1 MSDYFSVKPVPNI
14 PIDPNTPNGEPTTIS
29 NNLTTTPTT
38 IPTVT
43 ATATAT
49 ATVTTTPS
57 TTTLFVPK
65 YQDDTDAKSVQSCQ
79 YLMEMLPDN
88 LTMTRDPSVVTS
100 NTTIPN
106 INVNHTTKYSYSSKD
121 LILPKTDFRSPYHI
135 SVPIPNPNAKPQKS
149 LSNMDNTNANTNT
162 NKNKNKNSNDNNDN
176 NDNEEYFVREYPTD
190 ILMDRFHKWKKILK
204 GLIGYLREI
213 AYSQEQFARINT
225 QLKSSV
231 KFHFLTDIEEGSN
244 RLIDPLTTIKP
255 VKKQQPKTIAQQ
267 KQNQQQENDPFDNS
281 NPSSNNNNNNN
292 TSNNSNNNHMDTYNN
307 NNEYPYEYDVLATS
321 GFMKFGSG
329 SIQDIQVVLK
339 KHHLALAN
347 QQLKISKEITTVII
361 PKLESLRKD
370 LGFKIKEIKELH
382 SDFKTNMNHQLDL
395 THKLLHKYIA
405 SVKYMNSIT
414 KKKQQTHQTDLTD
427 LQPKHDPYLLKL
439 QLDLQLKR
447 QIAEENYLQEA
458 YVNLQ
463 STGMKLE
470 KIIYSKIQNALQRY
484 SALIDS
490 EARLTIKNLCH
501 ELQQGML
508 SKPPAVEWDHFVN
521 HHPTCL
527 INWKSNDPLP
537 TPKKFSDI
545 IYPNMKTSFAK
556 CIRAGYFYKKS
567 NFSKEYRKGYFVLT
581 PNYLHEFKSSN
592 FYKNNYN
599 NTTTNQPSSN
609 TTASN
614 SNQNVSSTQSS
625 SSTSTSQQSISTHNT
640 SSYTSQQSQQQYQ
653 QPSLTPIMSIPL
665 NDCSL
670 TKVSDHH
677 FTLKGKA
684 IFLDPMNKSKNL
696 SLANS
701 YNSSF
706 VNLSTTTISNN
717 SLSNSGS
724 NSGAPT
730 PSKSSML
737 SKKSPFSKLL
747 NPSKSRQL
755 KQEQQQR
762 LSELQQETSIKEQES
777 KNIVTWV
784 FKTCNDEPD
793 DSNEKHFKKW
803 IQDLKHLCSYNT
815 TNERMQYIEERL
827 WKSHLHRSS
836 KLMHT
841 TSGMNTPNISEYN
854 GLTNNFES
862 SYSTVQLIDNTMK
875 NSNTNNNNN
884 NLTKP
889 QYISINNI
897 PMLNAE
903 SSFRSK
909 INTPAIDDNGNLIT
923 MAERKNYSFS
933 PNHSFTSDPSTIANN
948 DQSYPLPQQQWQ
960 NHQNLPTAIT
970 PSGSSTSTKHS
981 HHQRNVSLPVSLGQ
995 MNAVNSPASVIS
1007 EVSGYFAIPVNRSSN
1022 EQLPNAMTPPLSRTT
1037 SRGASSVNIN
1047 RLPKVRLNNQDMKDN
1062 LSRPTIKENTSTG
1075 SLPSLNKQNT
1085 NEFYQRTNSSA
1096 TNLQTLQTSRVHPI
1110 RKHKKNVSFTS
1121 LNSLMFAK
1129 KSGSNPAFTGNQ
1141 FIGGGIR
1148 EDDDDNG
1155 SDRQNQSI
1163 ANDKIKLN
1171 QSIYS

>member
-1 MSDYFSVKPVPNI
+1 MSDYFSVKPVLNNPN
-14 PIDPNTPNGEPTTIS
+14 DSHTPNSEPTTVS
-29 NNLTTTPTT
+29 NNLATLPVTSATITTS
-38 IPTVT
+38 T
-43 ATATAT
+43 AT
-49 ATVTTTPS
+49 PP
-57 TTTLFVPK
+57 TTTLIPK
-65 YQDDTDAKSVQSCQ
+65 YQDDTDTKSLQSSQ

-88 LTMTRDPSVVTS
+88 ITMTREPSIVTS
-100 NTTIPN
+100 STTIPN
-106 INVNHTTKYSYSSKD
+106 INITPLTNNVTTNNNNNNNSSVYSYSSKD
-121 LILPKTDFRSPYHI
+121 LILPKTDFRSPYYV

-149 LSNMDNTNANTNT
+149 LSSMDTNN
-162 NKNKNKNSNDNNDN
+162 NNDN
-176 NDNEEYFVREYPTD
+176 ENEEYFVREYPTD

-267 KQNQQQENDPFDNS
+267 KNMIDSKKPQQQEENDAFDNS
-281 NPSSNNNNNNN
+281 SNPINNNNNDLYN
-292 TSNNSNNNHMDTYNN
+292 TNKND
-307 NNEYPYEYDVLATS
+307 YPFEYDTLATS

-347 QQLKISKEITTVII
+347 HQLKISKEISTVII

-382 SDFKTNMNHQLDL
+382 SDFKTNMNHHLDL

-414 KKKQQTHQTDLTD
+414 KKKQQTHQHQTDFTD

-447 QIAEENYLQEA
+447 QISEENYLQEA
-458 YVNLQ
+458 YINLQ
-463 STGMKLE
+463 SSGMKLE

-508 SKPPAVEWDHFVN
+508 SKPPAIEWDHFVN

-537 TPKKFSDI
+537 VPRKFSDI

-567 NFSKEYRKGYFVLT
+567 NFSKEYRKGYFILT
-581 PNYLHEFKSSN
+581 PNYLHEFRSSN
-592 FYKNNYN
+592 FYKNNN
-599 NTTTNQPSSN
+599 ITTTTTTNNNNQSSSN
-609 TTASN
+609 TTTSN
-614 SNQNVSSTQSS
+614 SNQKFSSTQSS
-625 SSTSTSQQSISTHNT
+625 STLIPQHGASTNNT
-640 SSYTSQQSQQQYQ
+640 PLYTSQQPQQQQQYQ

-670 TKVSDHH
+670 TKVSEHH

-684 IFLDPMNKSKNL
+684 IFIDSMNKSKGP
-696 SLANS
+696 SLVNS
-701 YNSSF
+701 YNNSF
-706 VNLSTTTISNN
+706 VNLSTTISNT
-717 SLSNSGS
+717 SLANSGS
-724 NSGAPT
+724 NSGATT
-730 PSKSSML
+730 PNKSSML

-747 NPSKSRQL
+747 NPGKSRQL
-755 KQEQQQR
+755 KLEQQQR

-784 FKTCNDEPD
+784 FKMCDDEPD
-793 DSNEKHFKKW
+793 ELNEKHFKKW
-803 IQDLKHLCSYNT
+803 VQDLKHLCSYNT
-815 TNERMQYIEERL
+815 TNERIQYIEERL
-827 WKSHLHRSS
+827 WKNHLNRSS
-836 KLMHT
+836 KLMHMT
-841 TSGMNTPNISEYN
+841 NGTNTPNINEYN
-854 GLTNNFES
+854 GSTNNLES
-862 SYSTVQLIDNTMK
+862 SYSTVQLIENAPK
-875 NSNTNNNNN
+875 NFNTNNNNDN

-889 QYISINNI
+889 QYISINN
-897 PMLNAE
+897 PAMLNIE
-903 SSFRSK
+903 SSFRTK

-933 PNHSFTSDPSTIANN
+933 PSHSSTSDLSTTAAGN
-948 DQSYPLPQQQWQ
+948 DQSYLLPQQQWQ
-960 NHQNLPTAIT
+960 NHQNLPTVIT
-970 PSGSSTSTKHS
+970 PTGNSTSMKHS

-995 MNAVNSPASVIS
+995 MNAVNSPASVTS
-1007 EVSGYFAIPVNRSSN
+1007 EVSGYFAIPVNRGSN
-1022 EQLPNAMTPPLSRTT
+1022 EQLPNALTPPLSRTT
-1037 SRGASSVNIN
+1037 SRGASSVNIS

-1062 LSRPTIKENTSTG
+1062 LNRPTIKENTSTG

-1110 RKHKKNVSFTS
+1110 RKHKKNVSFSS

-1129 KSGSNPAFTGNQ
+1129 KSGSNPAFSGNQ

-1148 EDDDDNG
+1148 EDDDDE
-1155 SDRQNQSI
+1155 NQSI
-1163 ANDKIKLN
+1163 VNDKIKLN

>member
-1 MSDYFSVKPVPNI
+1 MSDYFSVKPIPNN
-14 PIDPNTPNGEPTTIS
+14 PLDLNTPDSESATVS
-29 NNLTTTPTT
+29 NNLTAIPNTTTT
-38 IPTVT
+38 
-43 ATATAT
+43 
-49 ATVTTTPS
+49 TTTPS
-57 TTTLFVPK
+57 TIPSTTLAIPK
-65 YQDDTDAKSVQSCQ
+65 YQDDTDAKSIQSSQ

-88 LTMTRDPSVVTS
+88 LTMTREPSVITS

-106 INVNHTTKYSYSSKD
+106 ISISHANTYSYSSKD
-121 LILPKTDFRSPYHI
+121 LILPKTDFRSPYYI

-149 LSNMDNTNANTNT
+149 LSNMDN
-162 NKNKNKNSNDNNDN
+162 NDN

-190 ILMDRFHKWKKILK
+190 ILIDRFHKWKKILK

-255 VKKQQPKTIAQQ
+255 VRKQQPKTIAQQ
-267 KQNQQQENDPFDNS
+267 KKMTDSSKQQQQQENETFDNTY
-281 NPSSNNNNNNN
+281 NNNANNITNNMDTYHNNNNNNNNN
-292 TSNNSNNNHMDTYNN
+292 T
-307 NNEYPYEYDVLATS
+307 NEYPFEYDILATS

-347 QQLKISKEITTVII
+347 HQLKISKEISTVII

-382 SDFKTNMNHQLDL
+382 SDFKTNMNHHLDL

-414 KKKQQTHQTDLTD
+414 KKKQQTQQTQQTDLTA

-458 YVNLQ
+458 YINLQ
-463 STGMKLE
+463 SSGMKLE

-508 SKPPAVEWDHFVN
+508 SKPPAIEWDHFVN

-537 TPKKFSDI
+537 TPRKFSDI

-592 FYKNNYN
+592 FYKNN
-599 NTTTNQPSSN
+599 N
-609 TTASN
+609 TTAAHANTGAATAAVANQSSGNITGSSSN
-614 SNQNVSSTQSS
+614 HKSSSTHS
-625 SSTSTSQQSISTHNT
+625 SSTSLAQQDIATNNT
-640 SSYTSQQSQQQYQ
+640 LSYTGQQTQQQNQ

-670 TKVSDHH
+670 VKVSDHH

-684 IFLDPMNKSKNL
+684 IFIDSINKTKNP
-696 SLANS
+696 SLANA
-701 YNSSF
+701 YNNSF
-706 VNLSTTTISNN
+706 VSLSTSMSSN
-717 SLSNSGS
+717 SLSNSS
-724 NSGAPT
+724 SSLGATT
-730 PSKSSML
+730 PNKSSML
-737 SKKSPFSKLL
+737 SKKSRFSKLL
-747 NPSKSRQL
+747 NPGKSRQL
-755 KQEQQQR
+755 KQEKQQR

-784 FKTCNDEPD
+784 FKTCNDEPE

-803 IQDLKHLCSYNT
+803 VQDLKHLCSYNT
-815 TNERMQYIEERL
+815 TNERMQYIEEKL

-836 KLMHT
+836 KLMHM
-841 TSGMNTPNISEYN
+841 TSGMSSPNINEYN
-854 GLTNNFES
+854 GSTGNFET
-862 SYSTVQLIDNTMK
+862 SYSTVQLMENAMK
-875 NSNTNNNNN
+875 NSNANNNNN
-884 NLTKP
+884 NSLTKP
-889 QYISINNI
+889 QYISINNT

-909 INTPAIDDNGNLIT
+909 INTPAIDDNGNLVT
-923 MAERKNYSFS
+923 MAERKSYSFS
-933 PNHSFTSDPSTIANN
+933 PNHSSTSDLSTTANN
-948 DQSYPLPQQQWQ
+948 DQPYLSTQQQWQ
-960 NHQNLPTAIT
+960 AHPNLPTVIT
-970 PSGSSTSTKHS
+970 PTGSSTSTRYG

-995 MNAVNSPASVIS
+995 MNIVNSPASVTS

-1062 LSRPTIKENTSTG
+1062 SNRPTIKENASTG

-1085 NEFYQRTNSSA
+1085 NELYQRTNSSA

-1129 KSGSNPAFTGNQ
+1129 KSGSNHAFTGNQ

-1148 EDDDDNG
+1148 EDDDDND
-1155 SDRQNQSI
+1155 SDKPNQP
-1163 ANDKIKLN
+1163 ALNDKIKLN